1 MPWLYII
8 LADVVEIA
16 WPFVLKWSG
25 NRALWVA
32 ALIAVTACLPI
43 FLLLRE
49 AMKALPAA
57 TTYASFVGIG
67 TLGTAIVGIVLF
79 GESANPARLGSFALV
94 IAGVIGLKVFSN

>member
-8 LADVVEIA
+8 LADVIEIA
-16 WPFVLKWSG
+16 WPFGLKWSG
-25 NRALWVA
+25 KRPLWVA
-32 ALIAVTACLPI
+32 ALIAVAACPPI

-49 AMKALPAA
+49 SMKSLPAA

-79 GESANPARLGSFALV
+79 GESANPARLGSFVLV
-94 IAGVIGLKVFSN
+94 LAGVIGLKLFSN